1 MTTGRINQVFTKVTV
16 QRQRHGIHAHKPPAT
31 RYNFSDHRRRD
42 EGCQMTAGPG
52 EHPQTAHNQATGDSK
67 DHPCPQKRARTKFTQ
82 EGKKSF
88 KVPRNSARKSKF
100 ASPGGPRHRTGG
112 RHVIGTA
119 RPHNY
124 TTKATRNDSE
134 TAQERG
140 DGKTDGAHTQI
151 LQKRRV
157 TMIIFKTTRV
167 DFTLG
172 VAGLA
177 GPFLKPPG
185 GKTHPSTAAPPYL
198 REFLFRTSGA
208 HSGCMF

>member
-1 MTTGRINQVFTKVTV
+1 MHTSPRRLDTIFPTTVVETKAAK
-16 QRQRHGIHAHKPPAT
+16 RQPAPASTHKQPTTRQQGIVKTTPAP
-31 RYNFSDHRRRD
+31 RSGHEPNSPKK
-42 EGCQMTAGPG
+42 E
-52 EHPQTAHNQATGDSK
+52 
-67 DHPCPQKRARTKFTQ
+67 
-82 EGKKSF
+82 KKSF

-112 RHVIGTA
+112 RHVVKTA
-119 RPHNY
+119 RPQNY
-124 TTKATRNDSE
+124 TKKATRNDSG
-134 TAQERG
+134 TTQERG

-177 GPFLKPPG
+177 GPCLKPPG
-185 GKTHPSTAAPPYL
+185 GKTPPSTAAPPYL